1 MARSLTYFDIT
12 IGGEPAGR
20 IIFELYSDLVP
31 KTTDNFYALCQ
42 GRTNDDGVFLGYK
55 GSGFHRVIK
64 GFMCQGGDFTK
75 HDGTGGISIYGEKF
89 ADEDFA
95 VNHTKPF
102 LLSMANA
109 GPNTNGSQ
117 FFITTVPTPHLDGK
131 HVVFGEVVSGK
142 SIVRKIENLPTGA
155 QDKPSKDVLIAD
167 CGTLDALP
175 ALEQGGT
182 GDVYEDYP
190 EDDDHDT
197 DKPAVALEIAGAIR
211 ELGNAAFKAG
221 QHAEALDKWE
231 KSLRYLDMNPVLPE
245 DTPAEIREKY
255 ATLKSAL
262 LLNGALAGAKVRP
275 RTGITL
281 ASRAL
286 DMVPP
291 ISDGDKALYR
301 RALSHAALKN
311 DEEAEEDLVA
321 ANALVPSDAAI
332 SGELAKTRARMKEKK
347 EKAKKAFKKMFS

>member
-1 MARSLTYFDIT
+1 
-12 IGGEPAGR
+12 
-20 IIFELYSDLVP
+20 
-31 KTTDNFYALCQ
+31 
-42 GRTNDDGVFLGYK
+42 
-55 GSGFHRVIK
+55 
-64 GFMCQGGDFTK
+64 MCQGGDFTK

-291 ISDGDKALYR
+291 ISDGDKGTVFLCVVCAMYTKGLAAKALYR